1 MKSLLFILSIWI
13 AKWSRQ
19 QKNGDSDEEDVNFN
33 DVAIISANAG
43 DKDDDDKDNG
53 DEWEILEEGG
63 ELSCRLVRR
72 SFLLAEEKGETSYYQ
87 LLSLRSLSRDPFC
100 NFFARFSCS
109 VQAPVITG
117 TPASSYP
124 ASFQCISI
132 SEKEY

>member
-19 QKNGDSDEEDVNFN
+19 QKNGDGDEEDVNFN

-72 SFLLAEEKGETSYYQ
+72 SFLLAEEKRGDQ
-87 LLSLRSLSRDPFC
+87 LLPGS
-100 NFFARFSCS
+100 
-109 VQAPVITG
+109 
-117 TPASSYP
+117 
-124 ASFQCISI
+124 
-132 SEKEY
+132 